1 MKVDPLEDDFG
12 LYFDSA
18 RADNFL
24 SLLIGGMAKAQTRYE
39 SKLRT
44 VDENGN
50 PIDEG
55 GKIDSQV

>member
-1 MKVDPLEDDFG
+1 MDNDFG
-12 LYFDSA
+12 IYFDSA

-24 SLLIGGMAKAQTRYE
+24 SILIGGMQKAQTRYE